1 MSDSVFDRW
10 QERLSLHGIY
20 HFFHQRLVWVLL
32 STYFI
37 AGIAPHFGLLL
48 RATKLATLHTGDATL
63 ELTVPA
69 VLLGLLVFNAS
80 LGIDMGQLRALAKS
94 PFTLLAGLMANLA
107 IPLGFTLA
115 ASRALGLWHDPT
127 EAQSLLVG
135 LAIVGSM
142 PIAGSSTAW
151 AQGASGNLALSLG
164 MVLCST
170 LLSPLI
176 TPLGFNAV
184 SHLTTGDYST
194 DLRALGGANTQLFL
208 LAGVVVPSALGI
220 ASRMLFRHRVQ
231 SWLPHVKMVT
241 LASLLLLN
249 YANAAVALPR
259 IVKFPDWDF
268 LGLVMLVMGAR
279 CVLSFVSGWWIGR
292 AAGGG
297 PSERVS
303 LMFALGMNNNGSGL
317 VLASAQ
323 LAHYPNVLLAIVAY
337 NLVQQLVAGAADTWL
352 VRIGVAKDDT

>member
-1 MSDSVFDRW
+1 MSASVFDRW
-10 QERLSLHGIY
+10 QEHLSVRSIH

-32 STYFI
+32 GTYFL

-48 RATKLATLHTGDATL
+48 RATKVGTLRTGGATM

-80 LGIDMGQLRALAKS
+80 LGIDTRQMRALAKH
-94 PFTLLAGLMANLA
+94 PLTLVAGILANSV
-107 IPLGFTLA
+107 IPLTFTFLA
-115 ASRALGLWHDPT
+115 SMVLSLWHDPA
-127 EAQSLLVG
+127 EMQSLLVG
-135 LAIVGSM
+135 LAIVGAM

-170 LLSPLI
+170 LLSPI
-176 TPLGFNAV
+176 VTPMAFHAV
-184 SHLTTGDYST
+184 SHLTTGDYSE
-194 DLRALGGANTQLFL
+194 DLRGLAGADTQLFL

-220 ASRMLFRHRVQ
+220 ASRLLFKGRVQ
-231 SWLPHVKMVT
+231 SWLPHVKLVT
-241 LASLLLLN
+241 LVALLLLN

-259 IVKFPDWDF
+259 IVKYPEWGF
-268 LGLVMLVMGAR
+268 LALVVVIMASR
-279 CVLSFVSGWWIGR
+279 CLLSFTSGWWVGR
-292 AAGGG
+292 VAGGG

-303 LMFALGMNNNGSGL
+303 LMFSLGMNNNGSGL

-323 LAHYPNVLLAIVAY
+323 LAHYPNVLFAIVAY

-352 VRIGVAKDDT
+352 VRTGVSKDS